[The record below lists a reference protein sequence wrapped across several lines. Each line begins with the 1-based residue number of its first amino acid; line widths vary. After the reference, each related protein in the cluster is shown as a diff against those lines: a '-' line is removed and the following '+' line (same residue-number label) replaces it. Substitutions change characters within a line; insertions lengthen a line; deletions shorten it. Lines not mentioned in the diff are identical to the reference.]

1 VNQKVGSDKVPIIV
15 HPAIIESFGQTT
27 ELVSE
32 LKAQLGAQVPRL
44 RILREKKAED
54 PGTFVHYLD

>member
-1 VNQKVGSDKVPIIV
+1 MVLNIV
-15 HPAIIESFGQTT
+15 HPAIVACFSQTM

-32 LKAQLGAQVPRL
+32 LKAQLNAQIPRL

-54 PGTFVHYLD
+54 PGMDPTIIADVRKLF

>member
-1 VNQKVGSDKVPIIV
+1 MVPDIV
-15 HPAIIESFGQTT
+15 HPAIVSCFSQTT

-32 LKAQLGAQVPRL
+32 LKAQLNAQIPRL

-54 PGTFVHYLD
+54 PGIDPTNIADVRKLF

>member
-1 VNQKVGSDKVPIIV
+1 MIPTLV
-15 HPAIIESFGQTT
+15 HPVIVDCFSQTT

-32 LKAQLGAQVPRL
+32 LKAQLNAQVPRL

-54 PGTFVHYLD
+54 PGTVLSKTANVRQFL